1 MKLKLKT
8 DFGSGGLF
16 YSLWFFNDYFQQSNK
31 YQIPF
36 LHWKRNAARQT
47 TGPIQLVKGRVY
59 FIEALMED
67 AGGPDHITVRV
78 RLPSGTIQT
87 PVSKED
93 FYTTPPGK
101 NSLCLLVLI
110 VHFLLLNFLIDSSK
124 EKFVNLTSNLI
135 F

>member
-1 MKLKLKT
+1 MGLE
-8 DFGSGGLF
+8 DFFILYGFLTII
-16 YSLWFFNDYFQQSNK
+16 SNK
-31 YQIPF
+31 VTNIKYHF

-110 VHFLLLNFLIDSSK
+110 VHF
-124 EKFVNLTSNLI
+124 
-135 F
+135 

>member
-1 MKLKLKT
+1 MLACGFLKIIFNKVT
-8 DFGSGGLF
+8 NIK
-16 YSLWFFNDYFQQSNK
+16 YHFFHS
-31 YQIPF
+31 
-36 LHWKRNAARQT
+36 KRNAARQT

-93 FYTTPPGK
+93 LFVAPPGK
-101 NSLCLLVLI
+101 N
-110 VHFLLLNFLIDSSK
+110 N
-124 EKFVNLTSNLI
+124 
-135 F
+135 